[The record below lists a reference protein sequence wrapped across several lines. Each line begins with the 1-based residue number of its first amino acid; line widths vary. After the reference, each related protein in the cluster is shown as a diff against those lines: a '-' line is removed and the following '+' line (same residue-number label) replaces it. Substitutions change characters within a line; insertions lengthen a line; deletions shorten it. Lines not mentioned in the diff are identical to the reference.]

1 MRWTVVVAALA
12 TFALLVPAM
21 AFAQAVSPGAWCG
34 GSYGAEGTN
43 FAPCV
48 DVQSGVQTAGQ
59 ASGVQPPIVP
69 TEPQYPAGQVTFENG
84 RAIFSGQPLNLNYS
98 PARDRSHEIQSGSE

>member
-1 MRWTVVVAALA
+1 MRWTRVVATL
-12 TFALLVPAM
+12 TVFTLVIPAI
-21 AFAQAVSPGAWCG
+21 AFAKATPIWAWCG

-48 DVQSGVQTAGQ
+48 GVQSRAQTAEE
-59 ASGVQPPIVP
+59 ASGIQPQIIP

-84 RAIFSGQPLNLNYS
+84 QAIFNKH
-98 PARDRSHEIQSGSE
+98 R

>member
-1 MRWTVVVAALA
+1 MRWTGVVAALA
-12 TFALLVPAM
+12 VFALLFPAM
-21 AFAQAVSPGAWCG
+21 VFAQGAPIGAWCG

-48 DVQSGVQTAGQ
+48 GVQSGAQTAGE
-59 ASGVQPPIVP
+59 ASSIQPQIVT

-84 RAIFSGQPLNLNYS
+84 QAIFNKQPLNLNYS
-98 PARDRSHEIQSGSE
+98 PARDRSNEVQSDGE

>member
-1 MRWTVVVAALA
+1 MRWTGIVALA
-12 TFALLVPAM
+12 AVALAIPAM
-21 AFAQAVSPGAWCG
+21 AFAQAAPIGAWCG

-48 DVQSGVQTAGQ
+48 GVQSGAQTAGE
-59 ASGVQPPIVP
+59 ASSIQPQIVT

-84 RAIFSGQPLNLNYS
+84 QAIFNKQPLNLNYS
-98 PARDRSHEIQSGSE
+98 PARDRSNEVQSDGE

>member
-1 MRWTVVVAALA
+1 MRWTGVVAALA
-12 TFALLVPAM
+12 VFALLISAM
-21 AFAQAVSPGAWCG
+21 AFAQGAPIGAWCG

-48 DVQSGVQTAGQ
+48 GVESGVPTAGQ
-59 ASGVQPPIVP
+59 ASGIQPQIVP

-84 RAIFSGQPLNLNYS
+84 QAIFNEQPLNLNYS
-98 PARDRSHEIQSGSE
+98 PARDRSREVQSGGE